1 MKHGINIVIFPGKHF
16 AIGIVSAMKAKVQKN
31 FSSKLFVSKAQKGI
45 QYLTIQSVQ
54 GGRGSVLVRA
64 QGKYWNRRESHSVH
78 TDSMPLLEANNF
90 VIEKVMNFY
99 SQNYTKEV

>member
-1 MKHGINIVIFPGKHF
+1 M
-16 AIGIVSAMKAKVQKN
+16 
-31 FSSKLFVSKAQKGI
+31 SKAQKGI

-64 QGKYWNRRESHSVH
+64 YGKLWNRRESHSVH
-78 TDSMPLLEANNF
+78 TDSMLLLKTNSF

-99 SQNYTKEV
+99 LQNYKKVVSKNQASMMGESVLLL

>member
-1 MKHGINIVIFPGKHF
+1 
-16 AIGIVSAMKAKVQKN
+16 MKAKVQEN
-31 FSSKLFVSKAQKGI
+31 FSSKLFVSKAQQGM

-64 QGKYWNRRESHSVH
+64 YGKLWNRRESHSVH
-78 TDSMPLLEANNF
+78 TDSMLLLETNSF

-99 SQNYTKEV
+99 LQNYKKVVTKNQASMMDESVLLL